1 MTIWRGFR
9 EEGWRYKLRKRM
21 SNMEL
26 LRDISMLMIVL
37 LHLMEKTSAV
47 MDITPGRPVYY
58 MAWILLAVCKM
69 GNNVFVLIGGYFAK
83 ESKFKLEKLLRLY
96 VQILFYSVT
105 LAVLMHFLHVDLTS
119 RLLEVV
125 LPITNREYWFATVY
139 IGLYCLMPYLN
150 IVLENADRKQL
161 ERLLIVLGVLFSVIP
176 TFFHADGWMG
186 EEGAFSI
193 GWFCFLYL
201 LGAYVR
207 KYGQTIL
214 EKRKKKIWLCFLGS
228 ILIVP
233 FGKFAVVLLGRGA
246 ALPED
251 LVAKVSEILYP
262 ANSLP
267 ELCASVLLLLIFC
280 SVKIENIRLSKA
292 INFIGGLTFG
302 IYLIHNNRN
311 LSHYLWE
318 KCRVHYWL
326 AEKENLFVIIGI
338 LFGVF
343 AVCGLIE
350 WLRQQMFKILRIDKL
365 IDKAAVVLQKSAYK
379 VGKTI
384 RG

>member
-1 MTIWRGFR
+1 M
-9 EEGWRYKLRKRM
+9 RKRM
-21 SNMEL
+21 SNIEL

-37 LHLMEKTSAV
+37 LHLMEKTSAI
-47 MDITPGRPVYY
+47 MDIEPGRPVYY
-58 MAWILLAVCKM
+58 TAWILLAVCKM
-69 GNNVFVLIGGYFAK
+69 GNNLFVLISGYFAK
-83 ESKFKLEKLLRLY
+83 ESKFKLEKLLHLY

-105 LAVLMHFLHVDLTS
+105 LAFLMKFLNVDLTS
-119 RLLEVV
+119 RLLAVV

-150 IVLENADRKQL
+150 IILEHADRKQMKQ
-161 ERLLIVLGVLFSVIP
+161 LLLVLGMLFSVVP
-176 TFFHADGWMG
+176 TFFHASGWMG
-186 EEGAFSI
+186 EEGAYSI
-193 GWFCFLYL
+193 VWFCFLYL

-207 KYGQTIL
+207 KYGQAVIGKSKT
-214 EKRKKKIWLCFLGS
+214 KIGLCFLGS
-228 ILIVP
+228 LLIVP
-233 FGKFAVVLLGRGA
+233 LSKFAVVLLGRGGM
-246 ALPED
+246 LPEN
-251 LVAKVSEILYP
+251 LITKASEILYP
-262 ANSLP
+262 SNSLP

-280 SVKIENIRLSKA
+280 SVKIENAKLAKI
-292 INFIGGLTFG
+292 INLVCGVTFG

-326 AEKENLFVIIGI
+326 AEKGNLFVIIGI

-365 IDKAAVVLQKSAYK
+365 IDKVAFVLQKAVCMVCK
-379 VGKTI
+379 NN
-384 RG
+384 